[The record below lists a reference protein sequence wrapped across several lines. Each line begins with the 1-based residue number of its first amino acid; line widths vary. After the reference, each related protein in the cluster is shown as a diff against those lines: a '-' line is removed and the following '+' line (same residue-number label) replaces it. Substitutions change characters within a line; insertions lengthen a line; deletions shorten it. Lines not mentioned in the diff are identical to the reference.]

1 MKQLRLGILFLGA
14 LLIPMLA
21 VYAQEQ
27 SNPTKPFKIFTV
39 STETSTQEYESRV
52 DYSVFTERPQA
63 ELREEARAK
72 KEQEREQAR
81 AKKEQEKLFF
91 YLVGIILYLSL
102 PLIVAFTT
110 HPIPKTTLATLRL
123 DSKAG
128 WWMYSAI
135 FSVCSFAICL
145 ASGYGSGSVHRSAGL
160 ELFETLIIGSV
171 PMLLIAIYGRF
182 HDFKKALPRKVITA
196 LGFLA
201 IFLPLPVFNVSGG
214 EYLFFSILPLILF
227 SLSIVDEQKDNQA
240 TQ

>member
-1 MKQLRLGILFLGA
+1 
-14 LLIPMLA
+14 
-21 VYAQEQ
+21 
-27 SNPTKPFKIFTV
+27 
-39 STETSTQEYESRV
+39 
-52 DYSVFTERPQA
+52 
-63 ELREEARAK
+63 
-72 KEQEREQAR
+72 
-81 AKKEQEKLFF
+81 
-91 YLVGIILYLSL
+91 
-102 PLIVAFTT
+102 
-110 HPIPKTTLATLRL
+110 
-123 DSKAG
+123 
-128 WWMYSAI
+128 MYSAI

-201 IFLPLPVFNVSGG
+201 IFLPLPVVNVSGG